1 MRYLAIVGEREIPVE
16 VIRRGP
22 GRYSVRIDGRER
34 QIESRGGG
42 ASKVLTV
49 DGQDFETTV
58 VQESGAGRGRSAA
71 PRTVHVGRRTYSV
84 RLEDPLTRGERA
96 GALQQE
102 GRIDVCS
109 IMPGRV
115 TALLVR
121 EGEEV
126 TGSAPN

>member
-34 QIESRGGG
+34 QVESRGGG

-58 VQESGAGRGRSAA
+58 VQDGGAGRGRAAA
-71 PRTVHVGRRTYSV
+71 PRTVHGGGRT
-84 RLEDPLTRGERA
+84 
-96 GALQQE
+96 
-102 GRIDVCS
+102 
-109 IMPGRV
+109 
-115 TALLVR
+115 
-121 EGEEV
+121 
-126 TGSAPN
+126 